1 MPAVAAHYYFG
12 EQVLKLLTG
21 NIKILIKEH
30 RPAFNLGLQGPD
42 LLFYYKP
49 WKKNEIVDMGHKIHR
64 EPAGAFICRALK
76 NIKAMQN
83 PEAQAYMLGFACHH
97 VLDRTFHGRIAQLA
111 PEGRE
116 HLLFE
121 AELDR
126 QIAEEYL
133 GCTITKFKRRQLVKI
148 ETNDFEWMKLI
159 YPELSLEA
167 LRNCAS
173 SFAFFTW
180 LLDSRSSLIKGLIH
194 LSEKVFRQKG
204 SFTSMML
211 RKECNEM
218 YYEPAREI
226 RSQMSGVAA
235 AGADAVR
242 NIFSCFKGD
251 CALMGSFEKNLL

>member
-21 NIKILIKEH
+21 DIKILIEEN
-30 RPAFNLGLQGPD
+30 RPAFGLGLQGPD
-42 LLFYYKP
+42 LLFYYKL
-49 WKKNEIVDMGHKIHR
+49 WKKNEIVEMGHELHR
-64 EPAGAFICRALK
+64 QPADTFICRALE
-76 NIKAMQN
+76 NIKAM
-83 PEAQAYMLGFACHH
+83 PSLDAQAYMLGFACHH

-111 PEGRE
+111 PEDRE
-116 HLLFE
+116 HRRLE

-133 GCTITKFKRRQLVKI
+133 GCTSKKSKRHQLVKI

-159 YPELSLEA
+159 YPELPLKA

-180 LLDSRSSLIKGLIH
+180 LLDSRNSMIKGLIRFA
-194 LSEKVFRQKG
+194 EKVLHQEG
-204 SFTSMML
+204 NFTSMML
-211 RKECNEM
+211 RKECNDI

-226 RSQMSGVAA
+226 LSHISGAA
-235 AGADAVR
+235 SGGADAVR
-242 NIFSCFKGD
+242 NVFSCFRGE
-251 CALMGSFEKNLL
+251 CALMGSFEKNFL